1 MSATADATPIPLTEF
16 KRRNRAVWAAGDYP
30 AVAEYIG
37 DVGRRIVRRIEV
49 GPGEDVL
56 DVACGAGK
64 AAIPAAL
71 AGARVTG
78 VDLTPELLAAG
89 RAIAAEAGVEVDW
102 EEGDAEDLPIGDESV
117 DVVLS
122 TFGVMFAPRHAVA
135 AREIARVLRAGGHL
149 GLCNWTPD
157 GPIGGFFAVVSRH
170 LPPAPEYAAPPPL
183 WGNADHV
190 RRLFDGTGVQLE
202 FERDVIELRFG
213 SVAEIFDFYST
224 RFGPI
229 VTARNLL
236 EPQGRWPALRDDLL
250 AYFEDITIERDGG
263 VVWPG
268 EYLVVLGH
276 KPA

>member
-1 MSATADATPIPLTEF
+1 M
-16 KRRNRAVWAAGDYP
+16 
-30 AVAEYIG
+30 
-37 DVGRRIVRRIEV
+37 
-49 GPGEDVL
+49 
-56 DVACGAGK
+56 
-64 AAIPAAL
+64 
-71 AGARVTG
+71 
-78 VDLTPELLAAG
+78 
-89 RAIAAEAGVEVDW
+89 
-102 EEGDAEDLPIGDESV
+102 
-117 DVVLS
+117 
-122 TFGVMFAPRHAVA
+122 
-135 AREIARVLRAGGHL
+135 
-149 GLCNWTPD
+149 
-157 GPIGGFFAVVSRH
+157 
-170 LPPAPEYAAPPPL
+170 